1 MLGSQP
7 RFPIPPPLLN
17 STHAEYAEHKPA
29 TGWRACPRSPPP
41 PAACCPLPA
50 ARRPPPRPAARAPWL
65 LRSGTGSSARSSSG
79 RSATSVCKTC
89 KVPRP
94 RPPRRARIHQAWAR
108 LVPPV
113 RPGAGVAGLRR
124 VCRAQGV
131 GRCVGVCVHACA
143 CGHARVCTPFPAGD
157 HHPPPTASGS
167 LEKFVRGVLG
177 GGGPGQGQ
185 EKVPLCAVC
194 AQARL
199 KALPK

>member
-1 MLGSQP
+1 MGDRGIAVTRMKSETP
-7 RFPIPPPLLN
+7 WCPVYYI
-17 STHAEYAEHKPA
+17 SHAAL
-29 TGWRACPRSPPP
+29 C
-41 PAACCPLPA
+41 
-50 ARRPPPRPAARAPWL
+50 
-65 LRSGTGSSARSSSG
+65 
-79 RSATSVCKTC
+79 
-89 KVPRP
+89 
-94 RPPRRARIHQAWAR
+94 
-108 LVPPV
+108 
-113 RPGAGVAGLRR
+113 
-124 VCRAQGV
+124 
-131 GRCVGVCVHACA
+131 VCVHACA